1 MFQFGSGY
9 SIIIHKKYTVKE
21 KGWISE
27 FIIDE
32 TLIQIGKDYF
42 WLWVA
47 IIEPSNKEVLRI
59 HLSLERNLM

>member
-47 IIEPSNKEVLRI
+47 IENRPIRKF
-59 HLSLERNLM
+59 